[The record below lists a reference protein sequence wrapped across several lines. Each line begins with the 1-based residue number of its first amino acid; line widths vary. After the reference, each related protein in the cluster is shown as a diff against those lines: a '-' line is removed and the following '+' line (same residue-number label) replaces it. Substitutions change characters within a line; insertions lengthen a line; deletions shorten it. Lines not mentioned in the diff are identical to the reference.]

1 MTESSTLSESTAGL
15 DGRVGTCAPPRR
27 RRWLRRAAL
36 VLATFAALLV
46 LFAVWLVRDP
56 SAHFAE
62 RRGSIANVTREE
74 RVESNGHA
82 EELVALTS
90 TSGLAV
96 ELALK
101 TPLAAPPP
109 RGRPLCV
116 LLGGMETGRKALR
129 FVPDTQGCLVVA
141 LSYPYAGPRKPKG
154 LAVLG
159 AAADI
164 RAAVRDTPP
173 AVQLAL
179 DWLLTLPD
187 VDPTRVELVG
197 VSLGA
202 PFVCI
207 AGALDPRFGRVFAL
221 HGGGDVPAML
231 DAGLRRKI
239 GFAPARWLVVRCAW
253 IAAGGDAM
261 APERWIGLIAPRPVV
276 VGGAE
281 DDERVPRACT
291 ELLFAAAGEPREL
304 FWTSGGHIDTDR
316 ARIATDLVDRVLQRV
331 SGR

>member
-1 MTESSTLSESTAGL
+1 
-15 DGRVGTCAPPRR
+15 
-27 RRWLRRAAL
+27 
-36 VLATFAALLV
+36 
-46 LFAVWLVRDP
+46 VRDP

-62 RRGSIANVTREE
+62 RRGRIAGVTRQE
-74 RVESNGHA
+74 RIETDGHV

-101 TPLAAPPP
+101 SPLDAAPPG
-109 RGRPLCV
+109 GRPLCV
-116 LLGGMETGRKALR
+116 LLGGIETGRKALR
-129 FVPDTQGCLVVA
+129 FVPDTRGSFVAA
-141 LSYPYAGPRKPKG
+141 LSYPYTGPPKPKG
-154 LAVLG
+154 LAVVG
-159 AAADI
+159 ASAKI

-173 AVQLAL
+173 AVELAL
-179 DWLLTLPD
+179 DWLMTLPE
-187 VDPTRVELVG
+187 VDPARVELVG

-202 PFVCI
+202 PFACI
-207 AGALDPRFGRVFAL
+207 AGALDPRFTRVWVL

-231 DAGLRRKI
+231 DAGLRRKV
-239 GFAPARWLVVRCAW
+239 GFAPARWLVARGAW
-253 IAAGGDAM
+253 IAIGGDAL
-261 APERWIGLIAPRPVV
+261 APERWIGRIAPRPVI

-304 FWTSGGHIDTDR
+304 FWTGGGHIDTDR
-316 ARIATDLVDRVLQRV
+316 LRIAGELVDRVLSRV

>member
-1 MTESSTLSESTAGL
+1 VTTPIESSEPAAQVRGHTASSA
-15 DGRVGTCAPPRR
+15 RPRR
-27 RRWLRRAAL
+27 GRWLRRAAFL
-36 VLATFAALLV
+36 FVAVAALLT
-46 LFAVWLVRDP
+46 LFALWLVRDP

-62 RRGSIANVTREE
+62 RRGRVEHVTLGE
-74 RVESNGHA
+74 RVEKDGHV
-82 EELVALTS
+82 EELVALKS
-90 TSGLAV
+90 TSGLEV

-101 TPLAAPPP
+101 VPLDAPPP
-109 RGRPLCV
+109 GGRPLC
-116 LLGGMETGRKALR
+116 LILGGMETGRKALR
-129 FVPDTQGCLVVA
+129 FVPDTRGCLVA
-141 LSYPYAGPRKPKG
+141 AMSYPYRGPLRPKG
-154 LAVLG
+154 LAVVG

-179 DWLLTLPD
+179 DWLSTLPD
-187 VDPTRVELVG
+187 VDLTRVELVG

-202 PFVCI
+202 PFACI
-207 AGALDPRFGRVFAL
+207 AGALDPRFTRVFAL

-231 DAGLRRKI
+231 DAGLKRKI
-239 GFAPARWLVVRCAW
+239 GFTPARWIVVRCAW

-261 APERWIGLIAPRPVV
+261 APERWIGRIAPRPVV

-291 ELLFAAAGEPREL
+291 ELLHAAAGEPREL

-316 ARIATDLVDRVLQRV
+316 MRIASDLVDRVLERV
-331 SGR
+331 SAR